1 MAIESLIAKFEPA
14 YKVDVDEINKISEV
28 VVCLRCGRPLT
39 NEKSRL
45 ARLGRKCAR
54 KLAYE
59 TRTHS
64 FSPKTLQ
71 HQISFVRTFHG
82 DSIPTQ
88 DISIYYSSKSS
99 TKPYC
104 KVGTVTLTATDICT
118 SNDNDHRKRTYSLP
132 LFEGVIYE
140 IMVPLPQAR
149 IFWLQVRDQ
158 QLTDISS
165 MLTFRGTK

>member
-1 MAIESLIAKFEPA
+1 MAIESLIAKFEPV

-28 VVCLRCGRPLT
+28 VVCLRCNRPLT

-45 ARLGRKCAR
+45 ARLGPRCAR
-54 KLAYE
+54 KLTYE

-71 HQISFVRTFHG
+71 HHISFVRTSYG

-88 DISIYYSSKSS
+88 DISLYYNSKSS
-99 TKPYC
+99 AKPYC
-104 KVGTVTLTATDICT
+104 KVGTVTIPATETCT
-118 SNDNDHRKRTYSLP
+118 SNGNDHRKRTYSLP
-132 LFEGVIYE
+132 LFEEIIYD
-140 IMVPLPQAR
+140 IWVPLPQAR

-165 MLTFRGTK
+165 RLTFGSTQ